1 VVIDQL
7 SAETFRH
14 LNASVVLAEDSLSIA
29 EDPRNTIVK
38 ILKAANVEEAVAVAT
53 ELKRNGQ
60 YDWFRG
66 QLREWNPASSLERKL
81 HQNPD
86 AQIEINAK
94 LNRFFTWAQAYPAL
108 AYLLQEENIDALV
121 AVLQHYG
128 VATSYIDFTTEP
140 SIAGF
145 FASDAT
151 TLPVE
156 EGNSVIYCLNT
167 TDLVEFYDDLK
178 IDKAFMH
185 LQAMPVTVDVP
196 NLWRLQSQHGHFLFA
211 NHSWYQYYEMDR
223 IVFPWSGTPAYPSR
237 DQIYPVHKSAL
248 EQSLDAYFFN
258 EHRVESD
265 AALRAM
271 AEAAGKQSLF
281 KHVAL
286 TEPETYRKQSFIS
299 PLVAAEHWSD
309 YALKDWFSSP
319 VEHFDSTVGRRI
331 PVALRSDAA
340 APSPADQIRHSINSA
355 LNLQPKIRAEAVE
368 WSFTGLPSDVNE
380 QLFSSSTRAAW
391 NGMRNLP
398 FTDNDIASAFSAL
411 VILCSLPDCQSSD
424 GKRADQAF
432 TGWIADVIRVEFGS
446 QDGSYS
452 RAYCSDRGLFEAL
465 EPAWVANLRE
475 PESISSIHGAF
486 KHTHDPRLMFDFKR
500 LANIFAREIIP
511 SQLALRRP
519 VVLFNPAHLEVLGL
533 P

>member
-1 VVIDQL
+1 MPDQAPLNPGFLPLITVLNSPTRLVVIDHL
-7 SAETFRH
+7 SAESFRH

-81 HQNPD
+81 HQNPG

-94 LNRFFTWAQAYPAL
+94 LDRFFTWAQAYPAL

-185 LQAMPVTVDVP
+185 LQAMPVTVDVRIYGVY
-196 NLWRLQSQHGHFLFA
+196 NLSMVIFYLPTTRGISITRWIESFFLGVVLL
-211 NHSWYQYYEMDR
+211 HIPLEIRYTLSTRVPLSSCWMR
-223 IVFPWSGTPAYPSR
+223 IFLTNTELKVTLRYGRWLKPRESR
-237 DQIYPVHKSAL
+237 ACSSTLLSASLKRTEKSHL
-248 EQSLDAYFFN
+248 
-258 EHRVESD
+258 
-265 AALRAM
+265 
-271 AEAAGKQSLF
+271 
-281 KHVAL
+281 
-286 TEPETYRKQSFIS
+286 S
-299 PLVAAEHWSD
+299 PLW
-309 YALKDWFSSP
+309 
-319 VEHFDSTVGRRI
+319 
-331 PVALRSDAA
+331 
-340 APSPADQIRHSINSA
+340 
-355 LNLQPKIRAEAVE
+355 
-368 WSFTGLPSDVNE
+368 
-380 QLFSSSTRAAW
+380 
-391 NGMRNLP
+391 
-398 FTDNDIASAFSAL
+398 
-411 VILCSLPDCQSSD
+411 
-424 GKRADQAF
+424 
-432 TGWIADVIRVEFGS
+432 
-446 QDGSYS
+446 
-452 RAYCSDRGLFEAL
+452 
-465 EPAWVANLRE
+465 
-475 PESISSIHGAF
+475 
-486 KHTHDPRLMFDFKR
+486 
-500 LANIFAREIIP
+500 
-511 SQLALRRP
+511 
-519 VVLFNPAHLEVLGL
+519 
-533 P
+533 